1 MDLATELAARDEPV
15 CVGIVGAGMFGAQV
29 IHSIEGTAGLTT
41 AGVADLEPD
50 RAVAALEEAGVAASE
65 IDRFGDADPGRALG
79 DRRRTVTTD
88 GVGLARAGG
97 LDVVVDATGDPDT
110 AVRVGLAALG
120 AGTHFVN
127 VSVEADTVCGA
138 ALADRAADNGVIYS
152 LTLGDQPGQI
162 VELVRWA
169 EATGFSVVAAGRSTR
184 EPARYGTPDDAL
196 ERHGFAVPFGTGL
209 EPDPFL
215 YNSFIDG
222 TKLAVETVAAANAL
236 GLEPDVTGTH
246 CPTLA
251 ASEVPDRLRPAADG
265 GVLSG
270 SGVIDSAVVTDDSF
284 SAFVVATAPTDHLA
298 RYYARRPGVTTSD
311 DGRYHLFSRRSH
323 IAAET
328 TLTVA
333 RAALRG
339 ESTGTFQ
346 CRAAEVVAAAKR
358 DLEPGETID
367 GGGGYTVYGLV
378 EHADRADAAGAVPF
392 ELLTGAEVTRRIG
405 RDEVVTE
412 DAVELETDRTVF
424 GVRAGEYDP

>member
-1 MDLATELAARDEPV
+1 MDIATELAERDEPV
-15 CVGIVGAGMFGAQV
+15 RVGLVGAGMFGAQV
-29 IHSIEGTAGLTT
+29 IHSIEGTPGLTT
-41 AGVADLEPD
+41 AAVADLEPD
-50 RAVAALEEAGVAASE
+50 RAVAGLEDAGVASSE
-65 IDRFGDADPGRALG
+65 IDRIGTADPERAIG
-79 DRRRTVTTD
+79 QDRRPVSTD
-88 GVGLARAGG
+88 GTGLARAGG

-110 AVRVGLAALG
+110 AVRTGLAALS

-138 ALADRAADNGVIYS
+138 ALADRAADNAAVYS

-209 EPDPFL
+209 EPNPFL

-236 GLEPDVTGTH
+236 GIGPDVTGTH
-246 CPTLA
+246 CPMVA
-251 ASEVPDRLRPAADG
+251 ATEIPDQLRPEDDG
-265 GVLSG
+265 GVLST
-270 SGVIDSAVVTDDSF
+270 SGVIDSAVVTDASY
-284 SAFVVATAPTDHLA
+284 SAFVVARAPTDHLA
-298 RYYARRPGVTTSD
+298 DYYKRRPGVTTSE
-311 DGRYHLFSRRSH
+311 DGHYHLFSRRSH

-333 RAALRG
+333 RAVLRG
-339 ESTGTFQ
+339 ESTGTFK
-346 CRAAEVVAAAKR
+346 RREAEVVAAAKR

-378 EHADRADAAGAVPF
+378 ERADRVDATGAVPF
-392 ELLTGAEVTRRIG
+392 ELLAGAEVTRRID

-412 DAVELETDRTVF
+412 EAVELKTDRAVYR
-424 GVRAGEYDP
+424 VRAGELDP